1 MSKPLSNAEVLRN
14 AFNSF
19 LSGIPNETTREHYKA
34 IILHFSRFLR
44 LERNKSYFEANGADI
59 IEWRN
64 DLLKTGGAAGYPEKH
79 LQLKPNSRNS
89 VENKTCAVS
98 AFFKHLRRPSEITG
112 ESLIASNPV
121 EALHARFKIEKYG
134 SSKKVGLETFN
145 LLIAQIDPQTT
156 LGQRDLALILG
167 YFYTGRRNSEWV
179 RLQWG
184 NIDFNANPVT
194 YTYVRKGR
202 LTSTDEIP
210 QVLLD
215 RILLYCR
222 NRWGDN
228 FRQILT
234 KDSFIFTSFRDD
246 KGRPLTEQYVW
257 KLMKSLASKA
267 GIDPQN
273 ITVHGLRHLHAKS
286 CLDAG
291 ANIMQVQA
299 RLNHKSL
306 ATTQIYLSA
315 LEGQKNPFA
324 GQLENMLKTIKL
336 EDKQAR
342 SIPKKSA
349 EKKDTNP

>member
-1 MSKPLSNAEVLRN
+1 MATSSADLLRN

-19 LSGIPNETTREHYKA
+19 LTGIPNETTREHYRS
-34 IILHFSRFLR
+34 IVLHFSRFLR
-44 LERNKSYFEANGADI
+44 LVKNKSCFEANGSDI
-59 IEWRN
+59 IDWRN
-64 DLLKTGGAAGYPEKH
+64 DLLKTGGAAGYPAAQH
-79 LQLKPNSRNS
+79 PPLKPNSRNS
-89 VENKTCAVS
+89 VENKTCAIS
-98 AFFKHLRRPSEITG
+98 AFFKHLRRPSEVTG

-145 LLIAQIDPQTT
+145 LLIAQIDPKTA

-184 NIDFNANPVT
+184 NIDFNAQPVT
-194 YTYVRKGR
+194 YTYERKGR

-215 RILLYCR
+215 YILLYCR
-222 NRWGDN
+222 SRWGDN
-228 FRQILT
+228 FRQVLT
-234 KDSFIFTSFRDD
+234 KDSFLFTSFRDN

-257 KLMKSLASKA
+257 KLMKSLAVKA
-267 GIDPQN
+267 GINPKN

-324 GQLENMLKTIKL
+324 GQLENMLKTG
-336 EDKQAR
+336 
-342 SIPKKSA
+342 KKPD
-349 EKKDTNP
+349 EKIN